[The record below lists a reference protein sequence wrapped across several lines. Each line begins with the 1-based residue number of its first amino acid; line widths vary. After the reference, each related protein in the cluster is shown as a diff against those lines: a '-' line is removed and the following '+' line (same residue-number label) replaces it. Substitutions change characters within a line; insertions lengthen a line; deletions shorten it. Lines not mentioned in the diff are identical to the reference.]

1 MLRPPYMTFSGIW
14 VPRSPCGKWLSVP
27 YAFPKCVCSAIQRV
41 DPANAMELNTKQ
53 MQPKHVQSPHPGT
66 WIKRGSLQ
74 VDLNRQ
80 GLLGIELLES
90 VITSF
95 NLRQAKITMM
105 METLSCDYPTLYI
118 YMIESRCMFFNCVTL
133 LPCTLCLLSD
143 KKEHILE
150 IPIPIHAMVIVA

>member
-1 MLRPPYMTFSGIW
+1 
-14 VPRSPCGKWLSVP
+14 
-27 YAFPKCVCSAIQRV
+27 
-41 DPANAMELNTKQ
+41 MELNTKQ

-118 YMIESRCMFFNCVTL
+118 YDRIALYVLQLRDFAAMHTL
-133 LPCTLCLLSD
+133 FV
-143 KKEHILE
+143 E
-150 IPIPIHAMVIVA
+150 